1 MFLLRV
7 AGYNVA
13 SSMTDY
19 SHTNPLVPPEAVGI
33 WLDGLSKP
41 VAITGGTGFVGS
53 HLVDTLC
60 AAGVEPRVLVRNPDA
75 PRWIAG
81 APVQWIP
88 GSLSD
93 TASLQRLVEG
103 AGTVVHLA
111 GVLRAARERDF
122 DTGNRVGTSNVVSA
136 MREVAGSA
144 RLVHVSSLAGVGPS
158 PTPEGIGPEAEP
170 APISWYGR
178 SKLGAERE
186 ARMWTEGGGW
196 MILRPPAIYGPRD
209 SDVFEFFRMANRGLV
224 ALPGGERW
232 LTVAWV
238 GDVVRSIL
246 AATAAEAN
254 CLFHLGEPDPL
265 LLDDLIAKLC
275 DAGGVRA
282 RVVRVPPA
290 LVSGAGAIGSALQRL
305 GLRRLALTSDKS
317 RELLARHW
325 TARTADSLEALG
337 ISAST
342 PFHEGAAEAWL
353 WYRNQ
358 GWLR

>member
-1 MFLLRV
+1 MPSR
-7 AGYNVA
+7 YNVPA
-13 SSMTDY
+13 DMTDY
-19 SHTNPLVPPEAVGI
+19 SHTNPLVPPEAVSHWLGGI
-33 WLDGLSKP
+33 QKP

-60 AAGVEPRVLVRNPDA
+60 AAGIEPRVLVRNPDA

-81 APVQWIP
+81 APVRWIP

-93 TASLQRLVEG
+93 TASLRTLVEG
-103 AGTVVHLA
+103 AGTVFHLA
-111 GVLRAARERDF
+111 GVLRAGREIDF

-136 MREVAGSA
+136 MREVARSA
-144 RLVHVSSLAGVGPS
+144 RLIHVSSLAGAGPS
-158 PTPEGIGPEAEP
+158 PTPDGLGPEVEP

-178 SKLGAERE
+178 SKLGAELE
-186 ARMWTEGGGW
+186 AQAWEGDGGW
-196 MILRPPAIYGPRD
+196 VVLRPPAIYGPRD
-209 SDVFEFFRMANRGLV
+209 SDVFEFFRMASRGLV

-232 LTVAWV
+232 LTVASV
-238 GDVVRSIL
+238 GDVVRSIF
-246 AATAAEAN
+246 AATAAESK
-254 CLFHLGEPDPL
+254 CVFHLGEPDPL

-290 LVSGAGAIGSALQRL
+290 LVSGAGVIASALQRL
-305 GLRRLALTSDKS
+305 GWRRLALTSDKS

-337 ISAST
+337 IKAST

>member
-1 MFLLRV
+1 VSSR
-7 AGYNVA
+7 YNVPA
-13 SSMTDY
+13 DMTDY
-19 SHTNPLVPPEAVGI
+19 SHTNPLVPPDDVSA
-33 WLDGLSKP
+33 WLDALPKP
-41 VAITGGTGFVGS
+41 ISITGGTGFVGS

-60 AAGVEPRVLVRNPDA
+60 AAGINPRVLVRNPES
-75 PRWIAG
+75 PRWIANS
-81 APVQWIP
+81 PVDWIA
-88 GSLSD
+88 GSLAD
-93 TASLQRLVEG
+93 TQALRRLVDG
-103 AGTVVHLA
+103 AGSVIHLA
-111 GVLRAARERDF
+111 GVLRAGREKDF
-122 DTGNRVGTSNVVSA
+122 DTGNRLGTANVVAA

-144 RLVHVSSLAGVGPS
+144 RLVYVSSLAAVGPS
-158 PTPEGIGPEAEP
+158 PTPEGLGPEVEP

-186 ARMWTEGGGW
+186 ARSWTDGGGW
-196 MILRPPAIYGPRD
+196 VILRPPAIYGPRD

-238 GDVVRSIL
+238 GDVVRAIL
-246 AATAAEAN
+246 AAATSDAGS
-254 CLFHLGEPDPL
+254 LFHLGEPEPL
-265 LLDDLIAKLC
+265 RLDDLISKLC

-282 RVVRVPPA
+282 RVVRVPPL

-305 GLRRLALTSDKS
+305 GWRRLALTSDKS

-325 TARTADSLEALG
+325 TARTADSLETLG
-337 ISAST
+337 IKASKFFRDGVET
-342 PFHEGAAEAWL
+342 AWI